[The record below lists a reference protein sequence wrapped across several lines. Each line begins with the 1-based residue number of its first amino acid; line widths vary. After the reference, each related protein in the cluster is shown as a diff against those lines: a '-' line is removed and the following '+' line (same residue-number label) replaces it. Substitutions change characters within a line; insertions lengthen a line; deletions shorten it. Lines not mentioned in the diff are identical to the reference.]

1 MTPALR
7 RTVATLGLN
16 LGRQARSG
24 FWLVALIAGALVA
37 ALVRALPRPEGPG
50 QWWPVVI
57 LGELAVTGFYFAA
70 VHVLLEHEEGTL
82 AARAVTPMRGGEYL
96 LALVVSLVLL
106 ALAESAVL
114 VLIGRGA
121 QMRWGPF
128 LAGVVFLSG
137 LYVLYGVIAVAGYDS
152 MSGFLLP
159 SGVWTLALIAP
170 VLPLMGVRGGWWL
183 WLHPLQGAFALIQ
196 LGFDQAPAQVGLPAV
211 LLSGAWLCGG
221 VLLARRRLTG
231 MIARTGGR

>member
-1 MTPALR
+1 
-7 RTVATLGLN
+7 
-16 LGRQARSG
+16 
-24 FWLVALIAGALVA
+24 
-37 ALVRALPRPEGPG
+37 
-50 QWWPVVI
+50 
-57 LGELAVTGFYFAA
+57 
-70 VHVLLEHEEGTL
+70 
-82 AARAVTPMRGGEYL
+82 
-96 LALVVSLVLL
+96 
-106 ALAESAVL
+106 
-114 VLIGRGA
+114 
-121 QMRWGPF
+121 
-128 LAGVVFLSG
+128 
-137 LYVLYGVIAVAGYDS
+137 VLYGVIAVAGYDS